1 MANIIRYVN
10 TNSTAGGDGTTN
22 ATSGVNRAYAGLGEW
37 EAAEQTDLVA
47 AGDTAEVIC
56 SGGADTSS
64 ITLSGWTTGVSN
76 DILIHA
82 TTDKHNGVF
91 DSGKYFFEG
100 DSIATRFIISQ
111 GYVRIEDLQFTRPT
125 PASSSAARQVIKW
138 TSSVGTQHVRRNI
151 FKFDSNVIA
160 GVISAFAFDSS
171 TPDYVITDNIFDN
184 RLASGG
190 TNNIC
195 MTGVGGSADVLIYNN
210 TFINWPL
217 AINSKTNYIVKN
229 NIFQDCA
236 ADITGT
242 LNASNDYNL
251 TDNGSI
257 AGANSV
263 ASSTLTFENKAAF
276 NFALVAGDTSAIGAG
291 IGPSADANV
300 PLSDIIGTARAGA
313 TTDIGAFVFVGGGG
327 GLTLVVPSITSGESF
342 GLPDVI
348 LNTAYLLP
356 SAITTAESFGVPTV
370 ASLDQFIQAI
380 SVSSLEAFGE
390 PLILTGGVTLAP
402 TSITSQESL
411 GTPFLVYSQL
421 VLVDS
426 ITSEESFGIAIISDG
441 VALVIPVGDRD
452 TYQKIAEYLR
462 ATDKFVSYQNN
473 EILLEWL
480 RSEGIDEG
488 SFNDSFKEYWGRKG
502 YVGAY
507 NDRWREWRDS

>member
-1 MANIIRYVN
+1 MAWALQFDGVN
-10 TNSTAGGDGTTN
+10 DVATSSSTLVKSTAYEFLFKFTYKENGYICAPFAGRGIGITNANVIDIYGSSQQVFFNIGTT
-22 ATSGVNRAYAGLGEW
+22 
-37 EAAEQTDLVA
+37 
-47 AGDTAEVIC
+47 I
-56 SGGADTSS
+56 
-64 ITLSGWTTGVSN
+64 
-76 DILIHA
+76 
-82 TTDKHNGVF
+82 
-91 DSGKYFFEG
+91 
-100 DSIATRFIISQ
+100 
-111 GYVRIEDLQFTRPT
+111 
-125 PASSSAARQVIKW
+125 
-138 TSSVGTQHVRRNI
+138 SVGDQLEVR
-151 FKFDSNVIA
+151 F
-160 GVISAFAFDSS
+160 
-171 TPDYVITDNIFDN
+171 
-184 RLASGG
+184 L
-190 TNNIC
+190 
-195 MTGVGGSADVLIYNN
+195 
-210 TFINWPL
+210 W
-217 AINSKTNYIVKN
+217 
-229 NIFQDCA
+229 
-236 ADITGT
+236 
-242 LNASNDYNL
+242 
-251 TDNGSI
+251 TDNGNSTYELNLQVNINDAGFSGNLSVYIGSKTFSALI
-257 AGANSV
+257 ADRTMDFGRRPNTVFTSV
-263 ASSTLTFENKAAF
+263 DWLFFKYIEAGVTLNNWDATASSHAAGTPILT
-276 NFALVAGDTSAIGAG
+276 DTVGGNDATGVNMPTDGSAWIDLG
-291 IGPSADANV
+291 
-300 PLSDIIGTARAGA
+300 
-313 TTDIGAFVFVGGGG
+313 GGGG
-327 GLTLVVPSITSGESF
+327 GLTLVVSSIASGESF

>member
-56 SGGADTSS
+56 SGGADTVALQ
-64 ITLSGWTTGVSN
+64 ISGWTTGVSN
-76 DILIHA
+76 YILIHA

-91 DSGKYFFEG
+91 DSAKYYFVG
-100 DSIATRFIISQ
+100 TVSSGMAISV
-111 GYVRIEDLQFTRPT
+111 GFVRVEDLQLDKITPVSSGVARPAISWG
-125 PASSSAARQVIKW
+125 AS
-138 TSSVGTQHVRRNI
+138 TGTQHVRRNI
-151 FKFDSNVIA
+151 FRFDSNVIT
-160 GVISAFAFDSS
+160 GVVGAIAMNSS

-195 MTGVGGSADVLIYNN
+195 MTGIGGSADVLIYNN

-217 AINSKTNYIVKN
+217 AINSKANYLAKN

-242 LNASNDYNL
+242 LNSGNDYNL

-276 NFALVAGDTSAIGAG
+276 NFALVVGDTSAIGAG
-291 IGPSADANV
+291 IGPSSDTNV
-300 PLSDIIGTARAGA
+300 PLSDIIGTARSGA

-327 GLTLVVPSITSGESF
+327 GSTLTADSGTYLYT
-342 GLPDVI
+342 GTDAQLLATRI
-348 LNTAYLLP
+348 LKADTGAYLHTGSTVSLLKGFILTAQSGSYSYLGQDATLTYTPAGAFILTADSGNYTYTGSNINFNRDRVIIASSGTYNYSGTDIQIILPGQIWTDKP
-356 SAITTAESFGVPTV
+356 SASTNWNNQTVTTT
-370 ASLDQFIQAI
+370 IW
-380 SVSSLEAFGE
+380 
-390 PLILTGGVTLAP
+390 
-402 TSITSQESL
+402 
-411 GTPFLVYSQL
+411 
-421 VLVDS
+421 
-426 ITSEESFGIAIISDG
+426 
-441 VALVIPVGDRD
+441 
-452 TYQKIAEYLR
+452 
-462 ATDKFVSYQNN
+462 TDK
-473 EILLEWL
+473 
-480 RSEGIDEG
+480 
-488 SFNDSFKEYWGRKG
+488 
-502 YVGAY
+502 
-507 NDRWREWRDS
+507 